1 VKFPKWVMAAL
12 VLVFV
17 AAGAAAQESAE
28 SAARRR
34 AEKALAEELVRLR
47 AAVLETI
54 RQEMGVAP
62 AATATG
68 LALITED
75 LLKKHATYLASDELE
90 GRQAGYEGNVKAA
103 EYIAGVMKESGL
115 APVGDLGTDGKPTY
129 FQEFQL
135 GKLSTRNVLGFLEGS
150 DAELKKDILVLGAH
164 FDHLGTGDNPGPP
177 MQRSGRAREG
187 DKIWNGADDNGSGTS
202 TLLAVIKA
210 LGTGGA
216 KPKRSILF
224 LAFSGEEGGLIGSR
238 FYVNHPIAPIGRHI
252 FMLNLDMVG
261 RNSDAP
267 IKIEG
272 VGSASGT
279 LLRKTVESAV
289 ADTGLRAV
297 VNDEVTVS
305 GGDSDHTP
313 FRMKGVPFTFFFSGL
328 HADYHKVTDHAE
340 KLAYDNMVRV
350 GRTAAQVLL
359 ALANSPETLA
369 SRKLEFGKSAPV
381 VKKRTLGLEL
391 EDLAEG
397 ERGKLGLEGT
407 DSGLLVKVVRAGSV
421 AAAAGLR
428 IDDVLV
434 GVNGKPLAE
443 GKEVETLRTVLD
455 GVKPGTDVPIDVIR
469 DGARRTLQGRWT
481 E

>member
-1 VKFPKWVMAAL
+1 
-12 VLVFV
+12 
-17 AAGAAAQESAE
+17 
-28 SAARRR
+28 
-34 AEKALAEELVRLR
+34 
-47 AAVLETI
+47 
-54 RQEMGVAP
+54 
-62 AATATG
+62 
-68 LALITED
+68 
-75 LLKKHATYLASDELE
+75 
-90 GRQAGYEGNVKAA
+90 
-103 EYIAGVMKESGL
+103 
-115 APVGDLGTDGKPTY
+115 
-129 FQEFQL
+129 
-135 GKLSTRNVLGFLEGS
+135 
-150 DAELKKDILVLGAH
+150 
-164 FDHLGTGDNPGPP
+164 
-177 MQRSGRAREG
+177 
-187 DKIWNGADDNGSGTS
+187 
-202 TLLAVIKA
+202 
-210 LGTGGA
+210 
-216 KPKRSILF
+216 
-224 LAFSGEEGGLIGSR
+224 
-238 FYVNHPIAPIGRHI
+238 
-252 FMLNLDMVG
+252 
-261 RNSDAP
+261 
-267 IKIEG
+267 
-272 VGSASGT
+272 
-279 LLRKTVESAV
+279 
-289 ADTGLRAV
+289 
-297 VNDEVTVS
+297 
-305 GGDSDHTP
+305 
-313 FRMKGVPFTFFFSGL
+313 MKGVPFTFFFSGL

>member
-1 VKFPKWVMAAL
+1 MTFLKWAVAAL
-12 VLVFV
+12 VLVPI
-17 AAGAAAQESAE
+17 AAAAAPQETE

-34 AEKALAEELVRLR
+34 AESLLAEELVRLR
-47 AAVLETI
+47 LAILETI

-62 AATATG
+62 AASGAG
-68 LALITED
+68 LAVITED
-75 LLKKHATYLASDELE
+75 LLRKHATFLASDELE

-103 EYIAGVMKESGL
+103 EYIAGVMKECGL
-115 APVGDLGTDGKPTY
+115 SPVGDLGTDGKPTY

-150 DAELKKDILVLGAH
+150 DPDLKKDILVLGAH
-164 FDHLGTGDNPGPP
+164 FDHLGTADNPGPP
-177 MQRSGRAREG
+177 FQRTGRPLDN

-202 TLLAVIKA
+202 TLLAVVKA
-210 LGTGGA
+210 LGGS

-224 LAFSGEEGGLIGSR
+224 LGFSGEEGGLIGSR

-261 RNSDAP
+261 RNSDTP

-289 ADTGLRAV
+289 AESGLRAV

-369 SRKLEFGKSAPV
+369 SRKLEFGKPAPA
-381 VKKRTLGLEL
+381 VKKRTLGVTL

-397 ERGKLGLEGT
+397 SRDKLGLKGT
-407 DSGLLVKVVRAGSV
+407 ESGLVVKVVRSDSV
-421 AAAAGLR
+421 AAAAGIR

-434 GVNGKPLAE
+434 RVNGQPLAE
-443 GKEVETLRTVLD
+443 GKEIETLRTVLD
-455 GVKPGTDVPIDVIR
+455 GVKPGADVPIEVIR
-469 DGARRTLQGRWT
+469 EGARKTVQGRWS